1 MYTVAALAMDGATGL
16 PGLDTVITTLTGA
29 MSTIIGTITT
39 SGNEILLIGVG
50 KLILGFAICA
60 VLTLVGMRRKRGR

>member
-1 MYTVAALAMDGATGL
+1 MLPVALAAEGGL
-16 PGLDTVITTLTGA
+16 PGVDTVITTLTGA
-29 MSTIIGTITT
+29 MSTIITTLTT

-50 KLILGFAICA
+50 KLILGFAIGA